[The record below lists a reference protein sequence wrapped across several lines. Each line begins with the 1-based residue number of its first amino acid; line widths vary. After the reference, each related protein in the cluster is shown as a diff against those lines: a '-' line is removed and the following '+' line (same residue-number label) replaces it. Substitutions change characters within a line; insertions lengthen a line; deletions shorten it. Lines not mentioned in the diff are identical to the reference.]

1 MQDGEDFTFTI
12 SSFDFETG
20 LSTLTFGSDTD
31 IVNITLLDLS
41 SGVLKFVAAPL
52 DFEGLSIDEARYG
65 NIFYSDG
72 LIVIQESSELVSYS
86 LEYRSTETITEQEI
100 LLTAKERRV

>member
-1 MQDGEDFTFTI
+1 MMG
-12 SSFDFETG
+12 
-20 LSTLTFGSDTD
+20 
-31 IVNITLLDLS
+31 
-41 SGVLKFVAAPL
+41 PL

-72 LIVIQESSELVSYS
+72 LIVIQESAELVSYS

-100 LLTAKERRV
+100 LLTMADGRV

>member
-1 MQDGEDFTFTI
+1 M
-12 SSFDFETG
+12 
-20 LSTLTFGSDTD
+20 TFGSDTD

-41 SGVLKFVAAPL
+41 SGVLKTAAPL

-72 LIVIQESSELVSYS
+72 LIVIQEKCELVSYS

-100 LLTAKERRV
+100 LLTARRV